1 MEIKAD
7 VQKRILK
14 EQLIGALIG
23 LGRAAEGNKNRPTA
37 KTNHIVMSS
46 SKMLFS
52 NEVTNLAIKE
62 QIGKIHKEK
71 NALVPRCLTCLRQC
85 GRNNDYAI
93 SELMEDFSIIRDK
106 KVTILFEIL
115 TLAEIQSDEDDD
127 MFQLIYDALFL
138 LGKKGTLIE
147 IEHIA
152 EGVHRTFKS
161 KFIQYLCKEPIEDF
175 I

>member
-1 MEIKAD
+1 MGIKAD
-7 VQKRILK
+7 VERRILK

-23 LGRAAEGNKNRPTA
+23 LARAAEGNKNRPTS
-37 KTNHIVMSS
+37 KTNHIIISS
-46 SKMLFS
+46 LKMLFS

-71 NALVPRCLTCLRQC
+71 NALVPRCLTCSKQC
-85 GRNNDYAI
+85 GRNNDYDV

-106 KVTILFEIL
+106 KVTILSEIL
-115 TLAEIQSDEDDD
+115 TLAEIQSDGDDD
-127 MFQLIYDALFL
+127 MFPLIYDAFFF

-152 EGVHRTFKS
+152 ERVHITLKRQISTVFMQRT
-161 KFIQYLCKEPIEDF
+161 Y
-175 I
+175 